1 MMNQTKKVKVSVFQE
16 IKEHDICGGVMTID
30 F

>member
-16 IKEHDICGGVMTID
+16 IEEHDICGGVMTID